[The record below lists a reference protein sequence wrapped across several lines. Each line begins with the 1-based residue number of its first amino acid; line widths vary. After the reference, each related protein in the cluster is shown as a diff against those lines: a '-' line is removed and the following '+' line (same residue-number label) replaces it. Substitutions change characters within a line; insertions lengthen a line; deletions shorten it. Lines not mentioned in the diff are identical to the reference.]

1 VTATSWKDV
10 AELIGIAAIVASLIF
25 VGLQMKQSQDIAIAA
40 TFQARTATLADA
52 FSARAANTQALAAE
66 LRVQGINPSDPVTR
80 LPVEIPE
87 SAGVMT
93 ELEYRAGL
101 LTSLSMWQQWNNIY
115 HQNEMGFMPE
125 GNWMRTRSAIKRN
138 FERQTLAS
146 LIYDAFDWSP
156 GFRQEIEDIIA
167 EVEGERRE

>member
-1 VTATSWKDV
+1 MKSTNWKDV

-40 TFQARTATLADA
+40 SFQARTTTLAEA
-52 FSARAANTQALAAE
+52 FSARAANTEALAAE
-66 LRVQGINPSDPVTR
+66 LRVQGINPNDQVTR
-80 LPVEIPE
+80 LPIEIPD

-101 LTSLSMWQQWNNIY
+101 LTALPMWQQWHNIY
-115 HQNEMGFMPE
+115 YQNEMGFMPD
-125 GNWMRTRSAIKRN
+125 GNWLRTRSAIKRT
-138 FERQTLAS
+138 FERRTLAS

-156 GFRQEIEDIIA
+156 EFQREIDEIIA
-167 EVEGERRE
+167 EVAGEESQ